1 MIKLSEPLHVVYQ
14 GEGIHTQK
22 KMILLRTSGCN
33 VQCISCDSK
42 HSWDTVDNEY
52 IISDLTR
59 SLRLLSNESDI
70 NHIMITGGNP
80 ELQKEELIKLINNMG
95 IFYFD
100 IEVPGLVPWGGLYSS
115 HNIQFNF
122 SPKIGALENK
132 NKKFEYKAFENL
144 PQNYI
149 IKVVVSEDDFDN
161 NILAIE
167 DLMEKYKIPIDK
179 IYLMP
184 MGTTRE
190 EIIKGSQF
198 LMQKCLE
205 IGFNFTTRLHVL
217 LFDNKKLV

>member
-1 MIKLSEPLHVVYQ
+1 MIKLSEPLHIVYQ

-22 KMILLRTSGCN
+22 KMILLRTSGCDVN
-33 VQCISCDSK
+33 CTSCDSK
-42 HSWDTVDNEY
+42 SSWNTIDEEYTVGGLSRKIDQLSDEY
-52 IISDLTR
+52 G
-59 SLRLLSNESDI
+59 I

-80 ELQKEELIKLINNMG
+80 ELQKEELIKLINSMG

-100 IEVPGLVPWGGLYSS
+100 IEVPGLVAWEGFYSS

-132 NKKFEYKAFENL
+132 DKKFEYKAFESL

-149 IKVVVSEDDFDN
+149 IKVVVSEEDFDS

-205 IGFNFTTRLHVL
+205 TGFNFTTRLHVL